1 MKELSKF
8 LSLILRHKPEIVGL
22 VLDKNGYVFV
32 SDLVSAVC
40 KVGKP
45 LNREMLEHIVE
56 TNDKKRFA
64 FNEDGTK
71 IRASQGHSIGIDLGL
86 NPMEPPC
93 KLYHGTTKRF
103 VSKIMEEGI
112 VSKSRDFVHLSDNV
126 ETATS
131 VGRRHGEPVVLEIDS
146 ESMFCE
152 GYDFYISENKVW
164 LVKFVPTQFVKPL
177 WHNNKES
184 K

>member
-8 LSLILRHKPEIVGL
+8 LSLILRHKPETVGL

-32 SDLVSAVC
+32 TDLVSAVRR
-40 KVGKP
+40 VGKP

-64 FNEDGTK
+64 FNADKTK
-71 IRASQGHSIGIDLGL
+71 IRASQGHSVGVDLDL
-86 NPMEPPC
+86 RPMEPLE

-112 VSKSRDFVHLSDNV
+112 VSKSRDYVHLSDNIA
-126 ETATS
+126 TATA
-131 VGRRHGEPVVLEIDS
+131 VGKRHGEPIVMEIDAK
-146 ESMFCE
+146 SMFE
-152 GYDFYISENKVW
+152 QGYDFFISENRVW
-164 LVKFVPTQFVKPL
+164 LVKFIPPKFITPKYL
-177 WHNNKES
+177 
-184 K
+184 